1 MTTFWAEPF
10 LRTNKNIGE
19 SEDLVTSAKDDFSH
33 QEAKM
38 HERNLLLHN
47 DW

>member
-1 MTTFWAEPF
+1 MTKIRAEQF
-10 LRTNKNIGE
+10 LHTNQNIGE
-19 SEDLVTSAKDDFSH
+19 SKDLATSAKNDFSH